1 MSDDITPALTRA
13 EWAAV
18 LANREQ
24 LQSIREQFFDLPF
37 SGHALAALLL
47 YEEPFGFSRQ
57 DVEDEREVADYC
69 DLMTR
74 EHTAA
79 GNTAVADTF
88 RLLGGRHRIRAEKIA
103 ALLPPPAAPAEP
115 TVEQDNP
122 DGSSPL

>member
-1 MSDDITPALTRA
+1 MTNDITPALTRA

-18 LANREQ
+18 LASREQ
-24 LQSIREQFFDLPF
+24 LASIREQFFDLPF

-69 DLMTR
+69 IAMTR

-79 GNTAVADTF
+79 GNLPVADTF
-88 RLLGGRHRIRAEKIA
+88 RRLGERHRERADKIA
-103 ALLPPPAAPAEP
+103 ALLPPIDDVPTPAPEA
-115 TVEQDNP
+115 T
-122 DGSSPL
+122 